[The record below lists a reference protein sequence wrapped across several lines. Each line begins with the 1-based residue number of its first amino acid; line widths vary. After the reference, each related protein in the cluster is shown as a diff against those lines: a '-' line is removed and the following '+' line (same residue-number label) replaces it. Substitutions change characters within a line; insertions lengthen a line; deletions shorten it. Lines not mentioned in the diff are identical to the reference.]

1 LKSIDEQRRLKAW
14 EDDLRRREEE
24 LRRRNGD
31 DPE

>member
-24 LRRRNGD
+24 LKRKDDGD
-31 DPE
+31 S